1 MGSRGPRLGHTVEQ
15 GREPSMYWASGED
28 PGAVGDLQLPHG
40 IRVQS
45 DDGVVIIIGFFLS
58 SIAVK

>member
-1 MGSRGPRLGHTVEQ
+1 MSRTAEL
-15 GREPSMYWASGED
+15 GREPSVDWASWESGED

-40 IRVQS
+40 ICVQS

-58 SIAVK
+58 SIAVE